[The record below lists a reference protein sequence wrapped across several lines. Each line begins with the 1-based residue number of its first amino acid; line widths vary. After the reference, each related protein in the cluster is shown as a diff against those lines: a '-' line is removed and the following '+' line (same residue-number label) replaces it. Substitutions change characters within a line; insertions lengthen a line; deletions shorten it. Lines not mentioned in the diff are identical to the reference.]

1 MSDEQDETCL
11 SAFLPHAQRIRLG
24 QVDGLETSL
33 RKHLD
38 AGQAAW
44 PSVVLAPE
52 RFIPYLALQ
61 VPEEDAARWLHQL
74 HGADLYLA
82 RACLDGAP
90 EALRTF
96 DQQVLRKVPAR
107 LGPGAAAQTD
117 EILQMLRERLLVGR
131 GDEGQPKLAFY
142 AGRGPLLAWVRIAA
156 ERILIALHKREGH
169 QERFEELPEE
179 TLSRFLCPED
189 PERLLTTEDA
199 RQALTDALR
208 RATAAL
214 AEQERSLLRLHHV
227 HGFTMDRLAKMFGE
241 PRSSV
246 AYRVARARER
256 LLRLIRAEL
265 TCRLGL
271 GESELESFLGLIRS
285 QWDVSLQRWM

>member
-1 MSDEQDETCL
+1 MSDEQGEMSL
-11 SAFLPHAQRIRLG
+11 SAVLPPALRTRLER
-24 QVDGLETSL
+24 VDGLETLL
-33 RKHLD
+33 RGHLD
-38 AGQAAW
+38 AGRAAW

-61 VPEEDAARWLHQL
+61 VPDEDAALWLSRL

-82 RACLDGAP
+82 RACLDGAS

-107 LGPGAAAQTD
+107 LGPGAAAQAD
-117 EILQMLRERLLVGR
+117 ELLQILRERLLVGR
-131 GDEGQPKLAFY
+131 GDEQPKLALY
-142 AGRGPLLAWVRIAA
+142 SGRGPLLAWVRIAA

-179 TLSRFLCPED
+179 TLSRMLCPED
-189 PERLLTTEDA
+189 PERLVTTEDA
-199 RQALTDALR
+199 RQALTEALR

-227 HGFTMDRLAKMFGE
+227 HGFTMDRLARMFGE

-246 AYRVARARER
+246 AYRVTRARER

-271 GESELESFLGLIRS
+271 GEAELESFLGLIRS
-285 QWDVSLQRWM
+285 KWDVSLHRWM